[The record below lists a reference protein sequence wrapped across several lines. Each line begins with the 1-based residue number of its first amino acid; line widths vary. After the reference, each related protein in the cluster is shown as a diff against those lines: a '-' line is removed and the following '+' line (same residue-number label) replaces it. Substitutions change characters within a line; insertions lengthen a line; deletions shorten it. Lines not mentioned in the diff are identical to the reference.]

1 MSNKMFAVKLLHRC
15 SWCLINVLVQLYTLV
30 CEFSQYQVKIT
41 EIEVE
46 MRALQQAA
54 TLFEVSISEYKQLKT
69 CRRDIGLLKSL
80 WDSVGT

>member
-1 MSNKMFAVKLLHRC
+1 MYN
-15 SWCLINVLVQLYTLV
+15 LYTLV

-80 WDSVGT
+80 WDTVGT